1 MLPPSSLTVPDV
13 QGPDRPSLYLRT
25 VDFVDP
31 LIGVDSGRTFQTH
44 GRRGAGRAGPRSR
57 CPDTNRDARA
67 GGVATFRFA
76 VRPPRCPLPLRG
88 ASSPHAAEQV
98 RTWDD
103 SRQASGFRARS
114 GPHFGRHARC
124 APQAHGNLG
133 IRRPCLGRNRRD
145 LCLRSGRRDRSD
157 QNAAEYDIFEGRVSC
172 RRPTIPIPKS
182 NFRG

>member
-1 MLPPSSLTVPDV
+1 MPAHGDDAACTGAGVRKPSMKETAM
-13 QGPDRPSLYLRT
+13 GK
-25 VDFVDP
+25 
-31 LIGVDSGRTFQTH
+31 H
-44 GRRGAGRAGPRSR
+44 GRCHKLGLCRP
-57 CPDTNRDARA
+57 RDARA

-88 ASSPHAAEQV
+88 ALSPHAAEQV